1 MTKLS
6 VNINKIATLR
16 NARGHNTP
24 DVIEWAKKI
33 IQLGADGI
41 TVHPRPDE
49 RHIRKTD
56 VYALK
61 KEVDTELNIE
71 GYPSDEF
78 CKMVLDI
85 KPHQVTLVPD
95 NPHQIT
101 SDHGWDTLKNQDFL
115 KAIIP
120 QFTKAGIQVSLFLD
134 PDPSLVES
142 AKSTGADCI
151 ELYTE
156 AYASGYHQ
164 NRNNAIDLYKKTA
177 HLAKNMGLKINAGH
191 DLGLNNTGFLISE
204 IPYINEVS
212 IGHAL
217 ICDALI
223 MGMEETVKN
232 YLKVIN
238 QKY

>member
-16 NARGHNTP
+16 NARGHNNP
-24 DVIEWAKKI
+24 DVIDWAKKI
-33 IQLGADGI
+33 IKYGADGI

-49 RHIRKTD
+49 RHIRKSD

-61 KEVDTELNIE
+61 KEVDAELNIE

-78 CKMVLDI
+78 CKMVLKI
-85 KPHQVTLVPD
+85 QPYQVTLVPD
-95 NPHQIT
+95 KPDQIT
-101 SDHGWDTLKNQDFL
+101 SDHGWDTIQNLEFL
-115 KAIIP
+115 KSIIP
-120 QFTKAGIQVSLFLD
+120 QFTKAGIHVSLFLD
-134 PDPSLVES
+134 PDPNLVES
-142 AKSTGADCI
+142 AKKTGADGI

-164 NRNNAIDLYKKTA
+164 NRIEAIEAYKRTA
-177 HLAKNMGLKINAGH
+177 ILAQSMGLKINAGH
-191 DLGLNNTGFLISE
+191 DLDLNNTGFLISE
-204 IPYINEVS
+204 IPYLNEVS

-232 YLKVIN
+232 YLKAIKQN
-238 QKY
+238 